1 MNQGNQIG
9 VIGLSVMGG
18 NLALN
23 ISNCGY
29 SVSVFNRSKEKTKI
43 LIEKNPNLKIFPY
56 YKIKDFIF
64 SLSSPRKI
72 LLMIQA
78 GIATDEIINLIIP
91 YLNEGD
97 ILIDGG
103 NSFYKDTNRRCNELS
118 KLGIRFIGAGIS
130 GGEEGAL
137 KGPAI
142 MPSGNKSAYNILSEI
157 FNKIAANYDGDPCVK
172 YIGPNGSGHYVKMVH
187 NGIEYS
193 DMQLIA
199 EAYFLLKNVV
209 GMNNKDLSNVFSEWN
224 KGELNSYLIEIT
236 KNILITKDSDGKYLI
251 DFISDQAENKGTG
264 TWTSQSALELN
275 EPLSLITESV
285 FFRYISSIKFQ
296 RMIASKILLGPNKTS
311 SLKNKSIFIENVRRA
326 LYLGKIISYAQ
337 GFSQLKNAS
346 EKYLW
351 NLKFDDIAKIF
362 RSGCIIRAKFLNRI
376 IDSYRSNK
384 KIFNLLLTPY
394 FQKIA
399 NKYQQSLREIV
410 SFSILEGIPIPT
422 FSSAISY
429 YDSYRSQ
436 LLPTNLI
443 QAQRDYFGAH
453 TYRRIDIEG
462 VQHTKWNS

>member
-1 MNQGNQIG
+1 MSQGNQIG
-9 VIGLSVMGG
+9 IVGLSVMGG

-43 LIEKNPNLKIFPY
+43 LIKKNPNSKIFPFY
-56 YKIKDFIF
+56 EIQDFIL

-78 GIATDEIINLIIP
+78 GIATDETIDLIVP
-91 YLNEGD
+91 FLMKGD

-103 NSFYKDTNRRCNELS
+103 NSFYKDTNRRCIELS

-142 MPSGNKSAYNILSEI
+142 MPSGDKSAYDVLSKI

-172 YIGPNGSGHYVKMVH
+172 YIGPSGSGHYVKMVH

-199 EAYFLLKNVV
+199 EAYLLLKKVV
-209 GMNNKDLSNVFSEWN
+209 GMNNSDLSNIFSEWN

-236 KNILITKDSDGKYLI
+236 KNILLTKDNDGKYLV

-275 EPLSLITESV
+275 EPLTLITESV
-285 FFRYISSIKFQ
+285 FFRYISSLKSQ
-296 RMIASKILLGPNKTS
+296 RMIASKILFGPNKINF
-311 SLKNKSIFIENVRRA
+311 LKNKNNFIEKIRRA

-337 GFSQLKNAS
+337 GFSQLRTAS
-346 EKYLW
+346 EKYAW
-351 NLKFDDIAKIF
+351 NLKYEDIAKIF
-362 RSGCIIRAKFLNRI
+362 RSGCIIRAKFLHKI
-376 IDSYRSNK
+376 IDSYKNNK

-399 NKYQQSLREIV
+399 NKYQQSLREMV

-429 YDSYRSQ
+429 YDSYRSK

-453 TYRRIDIEG
+453 TYRRVDVDGI
-462 VQHTKWNS
+462 QHTKWNT